1 MNSYSKNIN
10 NKSKFILITG
20 AAGFIGYHVSDELLK
35 KGYSCIGIDNINNY
49 YDVELKKKRLD
60 KLKKYKKFKFLKI
73 DISKKKEFLKL
84 TKYEFSIVINLAAQA
99 GVRYAFKKP
108 EVYIQSNIIG
118 FNNLLNFI
126 KIKKIKKLIF
136 ASTSSVYGDIP
147 QLPWSESQNT
157 NQPLTIYSSSKIFNE
172 NLAYGFSKYN
182 NTKCLGLRFFTVYGN
197 FGRPDMSI
205 YKFTKNILENKEIII
220 FNNGNHSRDFTHV
233 DVVKDIIYQL
243 TLEKNWKNIFKNK
256 KFEVLNIAGGQKI
269 KLKKLIELIEKYCNK
284 NSIRKYIGMQKGDI
298 KETEASLRKLRKYNL
313 LRKKINIETGIKNFV
328 MWYKKYVN

>member
-1 MNSYSKNIN
+1 MNSYSKN
-10 NKSKFILITG
+10 NKKKKFILVTG
-20 AAGFIGYHVSDELLK
+20 AAGFIGYHVSNELLK
-35 KGYSCIGIDNINNY
+35 KGYNCLGIDNINNY
-49 YDVELKKKRLD
+49 YDIDLKKKRLN
-60 KLKKYKKFKFLKI
+60 KLRKYKKFKFLKI

-84 TKYEFSIVINLAAQA
+84 AKYKFNIVINLAAQA

-108 EVYIQSNIIG
+108 EVYIQSNIVG

-126 KIKKIKKLIF
+126 KNKKIKKLIF
-136 ASTSSVYGDIP
+136 ASTSSVYGDIV
-147 QLPWSESQNT
+147 QFPWSENH
-157 NQPLTIYSSSKIFNE
+157 NINKPLTIYSSSKIFNE

-205 YKFTKNILENKEIII
+205 YKFTKNILENKEITI
-220 FNNGNHSRDFTHV
+220 FNKGNHSRDFTHV

-243 TLEKNWKNIFKNK
+243 TLEKNWKNIFQNK

-269 KLKKLIELIEKYCNK
+269 KLLKLIELIEKYCNK
-284 NSIRKYIGMQKGDI
+284 KAIRKYIGMQNGDI
-298 KETEASLRKLRKYNL
+298 KETEASLYKLKKYKL
-313 LRKKINIETGIKNFV
+313 LRKKVDIESGIKNFV

>member
-1 MNSYSKNIN
+1 MNSYSKNT
-10 NKSKFILITG
+10 KKDKYILITG
-20 AAGFIGYHVSDELLK
+20 AAGFIGYHVTEELLK
-35 KGYSCIGIDNINNY
+35 KGYNCVGVDNINNY
-49 YDVELKKKRLD
+49 YDVKLKKKRLI

-73 DISKKKEFLKL
+73 DISKKKKFLKL
-84 TKYEFSIVINLAAQA
+84 LKYEFDIVINLAAQA
-99 GVRYAFKKP
+99 GVRYAFEKP

-136 ASTSSVYGDIP
+136 ASTSSVYGDIV
-147 QLPWSESQNT
+147 QFPWSENQNT
-157 NQPLTIYSSSKIFNE
+157 NKPLTIYSSSKIFNE
-172 NLAYGFSKYN
+172 NLAYGFTKYN
-182 NTKCLGLRFFTVYGN
+182 NTTCLGLRFFTVYGN

-205 YKFTKNILENKEIII
+205 YKFTKNILENKEITI

-233 DVVKDIIYQL
+233 DVVKDIIYQI

-269 KLKKLIELIEKYCNK
+269 KLLKLIELIEKFCK
-284 NSIRKYIGMQKGDI
+284 KKAVRKYVGMQNGDI
-298 KETEASLRKLRKYNL
+298 KETEASLYKLKKYKL
-313 LRKKINIETGIKNFV
+313 LRKKVNIKIGIKNFV